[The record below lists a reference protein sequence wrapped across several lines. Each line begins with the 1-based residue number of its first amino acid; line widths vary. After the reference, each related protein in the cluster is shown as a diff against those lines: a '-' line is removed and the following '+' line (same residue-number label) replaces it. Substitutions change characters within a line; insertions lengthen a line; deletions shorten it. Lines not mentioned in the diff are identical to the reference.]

1 MKAADAN
8 SGNTP
13 ELTNEQYF
21 EERKLLLA
29 ARQRG
34 YQRADQMIVGGA
46 TGALVLSITFLRN
59 IGSAAGLLASGWL
72 VSAWSLLLV
81 TLLLNLLSNYTSA
94 KSFNVEILRLEARL
108 HKEDLPANQWEA
120 RTLWCGWIAGLLFV
134 VGIVALAIFAY
145 KNAPFQVQS

>member
-8 SGNTP
+8 SGNTSK
-13 ELTNEQYF
+13 LTNEQYF

-59 IGSAAGLLASGWL
+59 LGSAAGLLASGWL

-94 KSFNVEILRLEARL
+94 KSFNVEILRLGAR
-108 HKEDLPANQWEA
+108 ECAN
-120 RTLWCGWIAGLLFV
+120 L
-134 VGIVALAIFAY
+134 
-145 KNAPFQVQS
+145 S